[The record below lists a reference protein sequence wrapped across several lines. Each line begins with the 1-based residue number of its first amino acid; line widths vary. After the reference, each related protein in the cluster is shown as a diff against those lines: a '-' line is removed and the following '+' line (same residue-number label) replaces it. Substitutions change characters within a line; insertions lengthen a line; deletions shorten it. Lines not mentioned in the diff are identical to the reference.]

1 MLLKVL
7 ALWFFISGALIF
19 IYSRRELVAVWRE
32 PVLRRPVL
40 VIESDDWGAGPAN
53 QSGVLDEVRLLLAGF
68 SDSNGR
74 PPVMTLGIILATA
87 DGNKFRS
94 NGSYQRT
101 LISEAS
107 YRPLLD
113 VINKGVEAGV
123 FSVQLHG
130 LEHFWPSALVTASEG
145 NMGVKAWLNK
155 APLAATEDLPS
166 PLQSRWVDASVLPAR
181 SLSRMDVKR
190 AVREEVDAFQSVFA
204 VIPEVAVPPTF
215 IWNRDVEQAWA
226 AAGVGVIVTP
236 GRRFETR
243 DGKGQPADAGAPIYN
258 GQVGEKGI
266 IYLVRDVYFEPSLGH
281 RAEQALTALESKI
294 RLCRPALFETHRFNF
309 LGTEEE
315 KNRALAELERLLR
328 MAVKNYPDLA
338 FLSSGKLA
346 TILKNKEPEW
356 LELGFRRR
364 LHIWI
369 TRLGEFPRLRK
380 LAWLTGWIVPAGMLC
395 RLTA

>member
-113 VINKGVEAGV
+113 VINKGDGERRQYGSQGMVE
-123 FSVQLHG
+123 
-130 LEHFWPSALVTASEG
+130 
-145 NMGVKAWLNK
+145 
-155 APLAATEDLPS
+155 
-166 PLQSRWVDASVLPAR
+166 
-181 SLSRMDVKR
+181 
-190 AVREEVDAFQSVFA
+190 
-204 VIPEVAVPPTF
+204 
-215 IWNRDVEQAWA
+215 
-226 AAGVGVIVTP
+226 
-236 GRRFETR
+236 
-243 DGKGQPADAGAPIYN
+243 
-258 GQVGEKGI
+258 
-266 IYLVRDVYFEPSLGH
+266 
-281 RAEQALTALESKI
+281 
-294 RLCRPALFETHRFNF
+294 
-309 LGTEEE
+309 
-315 KNRALAELERLLR
+315 
-328 MAVKNYPDLA
+328 
-338 FLSSGKLA
+338 
-346 TILKNKEPEW
+346 
-356 LELGFRRR
+356 
-364 LHIWI
+364 
-369 TRLGEFPRLRK
+369 
-380 LAWLTGWIVPAGMLC
+380 
-395 RLTA
+395 